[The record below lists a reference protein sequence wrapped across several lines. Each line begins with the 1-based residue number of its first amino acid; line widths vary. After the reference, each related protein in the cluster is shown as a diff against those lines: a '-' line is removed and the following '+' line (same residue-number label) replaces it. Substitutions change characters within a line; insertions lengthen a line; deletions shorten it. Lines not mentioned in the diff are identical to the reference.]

1 MRPTFCV
8 KLLIVLPL
16 RDMNNI
22 EFVESVD
29 AYRICVVIFPLEI
42 EEAYTV
48 KELKLELR
56 PAATKAIPV
65 ESVDNPVSIT

>member
-16 RDMNNI
+16 RAMNTI

-29 AYRICVVIFPLEI
+29 AYNICVVIFPLEI
-42 EEAYTV
+42 EEANTV

-56 PAATKAIPV
+56 PAATEAIPV
-65 ESVDNPVSIT
+65 ESVDNPV